1 MAVQPNSTSYAFT
14 TWALATSWLEIT
26 ASQTVLV
33 TQIQTAAND
42 QTTVTDHVWN
52 QFLRVSGLWY
62 QYYIS
67 FIAQTTTVAAIPSGI
82 AQGDLLYGSAAN
94 TLARLAKSGS
104 ASRFLKNSG
113 TSNNPAWVQPA
124 ITDLSDFVDW
134 TDYSATSTIVG
145 WSSYTTKKIYYSKIG
160 KTLFVLVDI
169 SGTSNSIST
178 NITLPYTSI
187 NNGGVIA
194 CAQPIVAADNGLG
207 IYGLSNMLTNNTQ
220 LRFYTSP
227 IGGNWVASG
236 TKTIRANFTI
246 PLK

>member
-26 ASQTVLV
+26 ASQRVLV

-62 QYYIS
+62 QYYIA
-67 FIAQTTTVAAIPSGI
+67 FIAQTTTVASIPSGI

-94 TLARLAKSGS
+94 TLSRLAKSGS

-113 TSNNPAWVQPA
+113 TNNNPAWVQPA

-134 TDYSATSTIVG
+134 TDFSTPAAPTGFSGTVTQNTFRYTKFNKLLTIYFYYSATSN
-145 WSSYTTKKIYYSKIG
+145 
-160 KTLFVLVDI
+160 L
-169 SGTSNSIST
+169 GTFT
-178 NITLPYTSI
+178 FTLPFKSANTNVQRSLVTVI
-187 NNGGVIA
+187 NNNVAGVGII
-194 CAQPIVAADNGLG
+194 QPTINSFVCNVYRDLVATAF
-207 IYGLSNMLTNNTQ
+207 T
-220 LRFYTSP
+220 
-227 IGGNWVASG
+227 ASG
-236 TKTIRANFTI
+236 VKGILGNFTI
-246 PLK
+246 EVQ